1 MILIADGG
9 STTCSWALLA
19 GGLPQYF
26 NTEGYN
32 PYFWDTPA
40 IAASLARSV
49 PVDVRQAPIR
59 AIHYYGSGVLS
70 PAKAAVVAG
79 ALREVWPQ
87 AGEVYVDE
95 DLLAAAR
102 ALLGREAGFAAI
114 LGTGTNSCLY
124 DGQRITQVIESLGY
138 SLGDEG
144 SGTSIGR
151 QVLRDYLRGRLPAAL
166 AAKLKAEYE
175 LGAVSEVLDRLYNQ
189 PSPNR
194 FLASFARFAGQ
205 NFHEPYCQDVVTRAF
220 EALFE
225 QIVAHYPDYQRF
237 TFNCVGSVGYHFRDA
252 LAAVAQRHGMAVG
265 QMLREPIE
273 ALVRYHEAG
282 ARP

>member
-32 PYFWDTPA
+32 PYFWDTPG
-40 IAASLARSV
+40 IAASLARQV

-59 AIHYYGSGVLS
+59 SIHYYGSGVLS
-70 PAKAAVVAG
+70 PAKAEVVAG
-79 ALREVWPQ
+79 ALRQVWPQ
-87 AGEVYVDE
+87 AEEVYVAE

-102 ALLGREAGFAAI
+102 ALLGQQAGFAAI

-151 QVLRDYLRGRLPAAL
+151 QVLRDYLRGRLPAGL
-166 AAKLKAEYE
+166 AAQLQAEYR
-175 LGAVSEVLDRLYNQ
+175 LGDVSEVLDRLYNQ

-194 FLASFARFAGQ
+194 FLASFARFASE
-205 NFHEPYCQDVVTRAF
+205 HADEPYCQEVVTRAF

-225 QIVAHYPDYQRF
+225 QIVTHYPDYQRHA
-237 TFNCVGSVGYHFRDA
+237 FNCVGSVGYYFRDA
-252 LAAVAQRHGMAVG
+252 LAAVAQRHDMAVG
-265 QMLREPIE
+265 QILREPID
-273 ALVRYHEAG
+273 ALVRYHEGA